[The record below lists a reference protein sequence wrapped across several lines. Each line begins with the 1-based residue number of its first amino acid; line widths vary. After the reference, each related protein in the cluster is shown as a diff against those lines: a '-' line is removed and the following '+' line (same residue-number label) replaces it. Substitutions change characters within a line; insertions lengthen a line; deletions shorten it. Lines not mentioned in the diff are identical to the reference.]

1 MIFSPYLNNAIS
13 VLLTFTRAAFSIS
26 LLFCSSSSFFVGL
39 LKFLSSTGFSESFS
53 FQSRSL
59 SVSTLQF
66 NFDFLLKI
74 QKGGKVQNYD
84 KSKTNPL
91 NFFKSKTSTGKNT
104 GPSPLS
110 LVGVSFN
117 KAVCICKI
125 FIAEPRKNSEFLST
139 LWRSGYRAQ
148 IEPGLQRDSVQSN
161 TTGNVHCHCPTFK
174 RLSRRFDIGVR
185 FRFKLGGDVS
195 SAIVA

>member
-1 MIFSPYLNNAIS
+1 MIFSPYLNNAMS
-13 VLLTFTRAAFSIS
+13 VLLTFTSAALSIS

-74 QKGGKVQNYD
+74 QKGVKMQDYD
-84 KSKTNPL
+84 KSTTKPL
-91 NFFKSKTSTGKNT
+91 KFFKSLTSTGKNT

-117 KAVCICKI
+117 KAVIRDDMKVVATEFGIC
-125 FIAEPRKNSEFLST
+125 ARANL
-139 LWRSGYRAQ
+139 LVVQWRR
-148 IEPGLQRDSVQSN
+148 EV
-161 TTGNVHCHCPTFK
+161 
-174 RLSRRFDIGVR
+174 
-185 FRFKLGGDVS
+185 VS
-195 SAIVA
+195 SSSKQIFRCSLDV